1 MNNTKAEEYGDILT
15 KYQFPDAM
23 SNYLSTKENFPYAG
37 AVPKDSFDS
46 IVQWTK
52 AKGQIKKN
60 YSYEELTDFTLLP

>member
-1 MNNTKAEEYGDILT
+1 
-15 KYQFPDAM
+15 M